1 MKKHIDLALN
11 ELEFNENSLFY
22 QMCQFYNIS
31 VKDDNGNFKCLLE
44 IFRELNEAMKDL
56 TSPQNHDII

>member
-1 MKKHIDLALN
+1 MKKYIDLALN

-44 IFRELNEAMKDL
+44 IFKELNEK
-56 TSPQNHDII
+56 IK

>member
-44 IFRELNEAMKDL
+44 IFRELNEK
-56 TSPQNHDII
+56 IK

>member
-11 ELEFNENSLFY
+11 ELEFNENSLLY

-31 VKDDNGNFKCLLE
+31 IKDEHGNFKCLLE
-44 IFRELNEAMKDL
+44 IFRELSEK
-56 TSPQNHDII
+56 IK